1 MKNWVSNI
9 LTVQQY
15 DMKLRNLEVKYRTI
29 PGERAKLKEEYLAAS
44 AVLNQAKEHFKQV
57 EREIKQTESEIAELN
72 DKSRKLLTQS
82 ALVKK
87 NAEYQTMMSD
97 IEAIKGCISDKETHV
112 LELMDKLEAARQDL
126 KVEEKEFAAAERQ
139 VREELAEF
147 EQLIETI
154 KADALKL
161 KAEKKSFMSKVELNV
176 LAAYKNI
183 LARDKGKPVVPIVN
197 GSCGNCSLKV
207 TPQVINQAKKGELVF
222 CDNCSH
228 ILYDPNCEP

>member
-29 PGERAKLKEEYLAAS
+29 PGERAKLKETYLAAA
-44 AVLNQAKEHFKQV
+44 AVLNQAKEEVKQA
-57 EREIKQTESEIAELN
+57 EREIKQTENEIAELN

-87 NAEYQTMMSD
+87 NTEYQTMMSD
-97 IEAIKGCISDKETHV
+97 IEAIKGSISDLETRV
-112 LELMDKLEAARQDL
+112 LEGMDRLEAARQDL
-126 KVEEKEFAAAERQ
+126 KVEEKEFAAVERQ

-161 KAEKKSFMSKVELNV
+161 KAEKKGFMSKVELNV
-176 LAAYKNI
+176 LTAYRNI
-183 LARDKGKPVVPIVN
+183 LSRDKGKPVVPIVN

-228 ILYDPNCEP
+228 ILYDPNSEP